1 MRLIELTE
9 AERADLVR
17 QHRYQGDDAKAA
29 DKIKAILLLADGYS
43 RQEVSRIL
51 LRDEDTI
58 TRWKETYKTRKTLS
72 DWFDEDYTGYAGKLS
87 IEQLKAVETHV
98 ENNVV
103 LSAQS
108 VQQWIQTQ
116 FTVSYSVNGVHAL
129 LRRLGFTYKQSKPFP
144 SKMDAE
150 AQGLFKEMYE
160 AAEAHLKEGVVV
172 LFADAVHPQ
181 HNTQSVGMWIKKGEE
196 KWIPSNTGRK
206 HLNING
212 AYNPHTQDVVIHE
225 DKVVNAQTTIQLFEK
240 IEAAYPL
247 ANTIYLFIDNAPY
260 YRSQL
265 LAEYVKTSKIELV
278 FLPAYSPNLNLIER
292 LWKFLKR
299 KVINIHY
306 YETFLEFKQAFLDFF
321 DNIHEYK
328 NELKQAIGTQMRLIH
343 PQPLALPA

>member
-9 AERADLVR
+9 AERAELVK

-43 RQEVSRIL
+43 RQKVSRIL

-58 TRWKETYKTRKTLS
+58 TRWKETYKTRKTIS
-72 DWFDEDYTGYAGKLS
+72 DWFDEDYTGYGGKLS
-87 IEQLKAVETHV
+87 AEQLKAVETQV
-98 ENNVV
+98 ENNIVQ
-103 LSAQS
+103 SAQT

-116 FTVSYSVNGVHAL
+116 FTVSYSISGIHAL
-129 LRRLGFTYKQSKPFP
+129 LHRLGFTYKQSKPYP
-144 SKMDAE
+144 SKMDSE
-150 AQGLFKEMYE
+150 AQELFKEMYE
-160 AAEAHLKEGVVV
+160 TAEGHLKEGVVV

-181 HNTQSVGMWIKKGEE
+181 HNTHSVGVWVKKGED

-225 DKVVNAQTTIQLFEK
+225 DKVVNAQTTIHLFEK
-240 IEAAYPL
+240 VETAYPL
-247 ANTIYLFIDNAPY
+247 ANTIYMFVDNAPY

-278 FLPAYSPNLNLIER
+278 FLPGYSPNLNLIER

-299 KVINIHY
+299 KVINTHY
-306 YETFLEFKQAFLDFF
+306 YESFPEFKQAILDFF

-328 NELKQAIGTQMRLIH
+328 NDLKQAIGTKMRLIH
-343 PQPLALPA
+343 PQPLTIPA